1 MLMTNCLKYSSPS
14 LIWSSCEGTM
24 NLTRNMSSTLWESP
38 PKTLR
43 KKIWQLLLSVTFQG
57 RCIGVIINL
66 KNIKWVLYECIFW
79 VKWSIINSRSSIKSS
94 EFHIW
99 NSINQNKM
107 KILLFVFGLVLS
119 NECYSCK
126 GNSLDNSKESKDCF
140 DDTKLNN
147 ANYKCTYGKY
157 SCQVIRF
164 QSLMLVTNAWVA
176 ICWRQLWDFGD
187 SICHFRAKYPPSFNI
202 RCHQYRKI
210 LSPRP
215 NNCHQHNV
223 NNIIVALKVIIT
235 FCSVIFLGCSESIVI
250 SLKILSWNNLQ

>member
-1 MLMTNCLKYSSPS
+1 MEKVLYFSLATVSRCWRQNHYVDDKYSSPGIS
-14 LIWSSCEGTM
+14 DQLFVE
-24 NLTRNMSSTLWESP
+24 WESP
-38 PKTLR
+38 PKIWILR
-43 KKIWQLLLSVTFQG
+43 RIFGQLLSSVTFQG
-57 RCIGVIINL
+57 RCIGVSINF

-99 NSINQNKM
+99 NSIYQNKM

-126 GNSLDNSKESKDCF
+126 GNSLDSSKESKDCF

-164 QSLMLVTNAWVA
+164 PSSKFENDSRLHRYCRWLHRCWWRMLETKSAGDNFEILVTVYA
-176 ICWRQLWDFGD
+176 IFVP
-187 SICHFRAKYPPSFNI
+187 SILHLLTLDATNI
-202 RCHQYRKI
+202 EKFCHQDPTI
-210 LSPRP
+210 
-215 NNCHQHNV
+215 V
-223 NNIIVALKVIIT
+223 TNIMST
-235 FCSVIFLGCSESIVI
+235 TSV
-250 SLKILSWNNLQ
+250 KP